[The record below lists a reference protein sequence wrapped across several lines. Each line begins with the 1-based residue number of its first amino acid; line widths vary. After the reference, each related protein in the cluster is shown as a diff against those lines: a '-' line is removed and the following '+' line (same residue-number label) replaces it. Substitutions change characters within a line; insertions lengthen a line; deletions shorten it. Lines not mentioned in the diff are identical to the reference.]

1 MEVWSNGSGSLEAGI
16 GRNRLI
22 LACHLCYTMDKLT
35 DWLGE
40 LDRVALWM
48 DK

>member
-22 LACHLCYTMDKLT
+22 PAYHLCYTM
-35 DWLGE
+35 GE
-40 LDRVALWM
+40 ILHTSEVA
-48 DK
+48 